1 MELFLWSS
9 IVFCGTLVG
18 LGALLQ
24 VAARFLVDPG
34 PFTIDINGGE
44 RVFQTE
50 GGSTLL
56 AALTDNKIF
65 IPSACGGQATC
76 GHCKAR
82 LLDSQESDVLPTE
95 KAFMTRQ
102 ELRNGTRLACQ
113 VKVKRDLA
121 LRIPGH
127 LLAVK
132 QYRAEVVSTV
142 DLTYDIKEIRLKL
155 LEPDRMD
162 FSYGH
167 YIQVNVPDPDEGYI
181 SRAYSISAPIR
192 EKNELELNV
201 RLHPAHGKIPAGK
214 GSSYLHSL
222 TAGEEITV
230 TGPYGEFELD
240 QDPNV
245 HLICV
250 GGGAGMAPMKNLIL
264 SVLDTIPGKPVSL
277 FFGCRGTA
285 DVFYLDMYE
294 ELARK
299 HEHFKVVYALSD
311 MQEGEQ
317 WNGET
322 GFIHLSVD
330 KHLPDD
336 LRPHQ
341 AFLCGPPLMIEAVTE
356 VLLDKNM
363 KPERI
368 FYDKY

>member
-1 MELFLWSS
+1 MELFLWSTV
-9 IVFCGTLVG
+9 VFCGTLVG
-18 LGALLQ
+18 LGLLLQ
-24 VAARFLVDPG
+24 IAARFLVDAG
-34 PFTIDINGGE
+34 PFTIDINGGA
-44 RVFQTE
+44 RIVSAD

-56 AALTDNKIF
+56 AALTDHKIF

-82 LLDSQESDVLPTE
+82 VLGSQESDVLPTE
-95 KAFMTRQ
+95 RSFLTRQ

-113 VKVKRDLA
+113 VKVKRDMN
-121 LRIPGH
+121 LRIPEH

-142 DLTYDIKEIRLKL
+142 DVTYDIKEIRLRL
-155 LEPDRMD
+155 LEPDSMD
-162 FSYGH
+162 YSYGH

-181 SRAYSISAPIR
+181 SRAYSISSPITER
-192 EKNELELNV
+192 NELELNV
-201 RLHPAHGKIPAGK
+201 RLHPAHGKIPAGR

-222 TAGEEITV
+222 TVGEEVTI

-240 QDPNV
+240 EEADV

-264 SVLDTIPGKPVSL
+264 SVLDTIPGKPVWL
-277 FFGCRGTA
+277 FFGCRGTR
-285 DVFYLDMYE
+285 DIFYLDMYE

-299 HEHFKVVYALSD
+299 HPHFHVVYALSE
-311 MQEGEQ
+311 MQAGER
-317 WNGET
+317 WDGKT

-330 KHLPDD
+330 ECLTDA

-341 AFLCGPPLMIEAVTE
+341 AFLCGPPLMIDAVTE
-356 VLLDKNM
+356 VLLDKGM